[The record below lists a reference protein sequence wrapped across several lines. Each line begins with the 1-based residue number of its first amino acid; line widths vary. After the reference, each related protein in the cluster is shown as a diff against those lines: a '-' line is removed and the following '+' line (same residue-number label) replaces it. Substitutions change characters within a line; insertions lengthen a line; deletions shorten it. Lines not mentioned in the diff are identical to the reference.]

1 MMKTLYEWHKYRGWK
16 VIAAFQSSIAPHHT
30 THQMTTKETLLD
42 MRRKFFYNTC
52 PIFVQ
57 ISYRSLYPV
66 KHLHDV
72 LLSTGTIVSSARS
85 FAMVGFMIV
94 GIECIIETHRCCLFY
109 RPSLWSDILI
119 NMLTLFAGPRQMFGM
134 LSMVEVSLEVKLK
147 VKVDYTC
154 LEWLN
159 FCLCRSLSGLLGLR
173 AGVKAASIGACG
185 FAAFSAAIDYF
196 MHNSTLFNPPG
207 WVTWG
212 KHGILTALQ
221 SEER

>member
-134 LSMVEVSLEVKLK
+134 LSMVEVSLEVRLKAKLK
-147 VKVDYTC
+147 NMYEVVDFLLILLIPRLAWSPSGSEGCEY
-154 LEWLN
+154 
-159 FCLCRSLSGLLGLR
+159 RSLWIRCLLGGNWLFH
-173 AGVKAASIGACG
+173 AQ
-185 FAAFSAAIDYF
+185 
-196 MHNSTLFNPPG
+196 FNPVQP
-207 WVTWG
+207 TW
-212 KHGILTALQ
+212 L
-221 SEER
+221 SENLLHFTCITI